1 MTIDN
6 HIKNGKLHYDVNMI
20 SNRQAKSTSMNI
32 LLMKKYY
39 LLIKSK

>member
-20 SNRQAKSTSMNI
+20 SNRQAKLTSMNI
-32 LLMKKYY
+32 LKMENYIMM
-39 LLIKSK
+39 LI